1 MKQNSIIL
9 KIYREKTIEKINSK
23 IKLLGVYCKYNTIDL
38 LNTRLLISLLIFFV
52 LIVTNK
58 YGFFIAPITA
68 LLFYIFSEYF
78 VLDWQIKRRGKRLEV
93 EALFFFEVL
102 ALTLESGRNL
112 KGALDLTCSNI
123 DSEMSAEFQKTLD
136 EVKLGKSLTE
146 SLEDMKLRIPS
157 ETINNTILNITQSTI
172 FGNSIIDS
180 LYNQI
185 DYLREKQLLDVRARI
200 AKLPTKI
207 SAISVLFFVPLM
219 LLLILAPVII
229 NFLNS

>member
-1 MKQNSIIL
+1 MKQNLIL
-9 KIYREKTIEKINSK
+9 KIYREKTVKKINQK

-38 LNTRLLISLLIFFV
+38 LNIRLLISIFIFF
-52 LIVTNK
+52 LTIVVSK
-58 YGFFIAPITA
+58 YGFFLAPLYTVI
-68 LLFYIFSEYF
+68 FYYLSEYL
-78 VLDWQIKRRGKRLEV
+78 VLDYKIKRRGKKLEK

-123 DSEMSAEFQKTLD
+123 DNEISAEFQKTLD
-136 EVKLGKSLTE
+136 EIKLGKSLTE
-146 SLEDMKLRIPS
+146 SLEDMKQRIPS

-185 DYLREKQLLDVRARI
+185 DYLREKQLLDIRAQI

-207 SAISVLFFVPLM
+207 SAISVIFFVPLV
-219 LLLILAPVII
+219 LLLILAPVLI
-229 NFLNS
+229 NFINS